1 MLEIIEKLRGPD
13 GCPWHRAQTLET
25 TEKDMLGEVGEL
37 KEALAGG
44 DYEHIKEEL
53 GDVIWTLAIISEMAG
68 EKGGFTA
75 EDVLGG
81 MNEKMVRR
89 HPHVFG
95 GAKKAETVEEAL
107 DIFYEAKAAE
117 KKAKR

>member
-1 MLEIIEKLRGPD
+1 D

-25 TEKDMLGEVGEL
+25 TEKDMLGEVEEL
-37 KEALAGG
+37 KDALAGG

-53 GDVIWTLAIISEMAG
+53 GDVIWTLAIMSEMAG
-68 EKGGFTA
+68 EKGSFTF
-75 EDVLGG
+75 EDVLES

-95 GAKKAETVEEAL
+95 GVKKAETAEEAL

-117 KKAKR
+117 KKSEGKLEQ